1 MLKPILDNAHPVMRV
16 IQIIEWI
23 GLILITLAT
32 IVAIGQ
38 EVYVVIEKAK
48 VELHD
53 ILLFF
58 IYLEVLSMV
67 SLYLTSGKLP
77 VRYPI
82 YIAIVAITRF
92 VILEMKD
99 MEPEQIIMLAVA
111 IFALTLAALVL
122 RFGHAKFPYPSSED
136 N

>member
-1 MLKPILDNAHPVMRV
+1 MLKNTLSDSHPAMRLIRLV
-16 IQIIEWI
+16 EWI

-32 IVAIGQ
+32 IIAIAQ
-38 EVYVVIEKAK
+38 EVALVISKAQ

-58 IYLEVLSMV
+58 IYLEVLTMV

-92 VILEMKD
+92 IILEMKD
-99 MEPEQIIMLAVA
+99 MSPDQIIWLALA
-111 IFALTLAALVL
+111 ILALTVAALVL
-122 RFGHAKFPYPSSED
+122 RFGHNKFPYDSPDE
-136 N
+136 

>member
-1 MLKPILDNAHPVMRV
+1 MLKPILDNSHPVMRL

-23 GLILITLAT
+23 GLLLITLAT
-32 IVAIGQ
+32 IIAIGQ
-38 EVYVVIEKAK
+38 EVYVVIAKAR

-58 IYLEVLSMV
+58 IYLEVLTMV
-67 SLYLTSGKLP
+67 AMYLTSGKLP

-92 VILEMKD
+92 IILEMKEMAPD
-99 MEPEQIIMLAVA
+99 QIIWLALA
-111 IFALTLAALVL
+111 ILLLTLAALVL
-122 RFGHAKFPYPSSED
+122 RFGHAQFPYD
-136 N
+136 RTDD

>member
-1 MLKPILDNAHPVMRV
+1 MLKKTLNDSHPAMRL
-16 IQIIEWI
+16 IQMVEWI

-32 IVAIGQ
+32 IIAIVQ
-38 EVYVVIEKAK
+38 EVALVVSKAQ

-58 IYLEVLSMV
+58 IYLEVLTMV

-92 VILEMKD
+92 IILEMKEMAPD
-99 MEPEQIIMLAVA
+99 QIIWLALA
-111 IFALTLAALVL
+111 ILALTIAALVL
-122 RFGHAKFPYPSSED
+122 RFGHNKFPYDSADE
-136 N
+136 